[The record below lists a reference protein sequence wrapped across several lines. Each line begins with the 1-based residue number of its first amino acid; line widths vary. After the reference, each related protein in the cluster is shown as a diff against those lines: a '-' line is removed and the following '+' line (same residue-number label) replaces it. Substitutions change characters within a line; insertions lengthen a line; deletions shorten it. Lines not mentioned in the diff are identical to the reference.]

1 MSARSCP
8 TTTRSPWAAP
18 ASTPPSR
25 NWSAPSSRAPA
36 GSSANLTTG
45 EAGDRP
51 QARSLDK
58 DGGSGH
64 HPSMTGGS
72 GTYRGGGHGRTLA
85 RLTVLLF
92 ALRALLPIGFMP
104 DLGLLK
110 QGGFQ
115 IVLCTQIGKASC
127 RASVGPYV

>member
-45 EAGDRP
+45 DAGDRP
-51 QARSLDK
+51 QARSLDQ

-72 GTYRGGGHGRTLA
+72 GPYTGGGHGRTPA
-85 RLTVLLF
+85 RPTVLLLAPL
-92 ALRALLPIGFMP
+92 ALPPTGFIP
-104 DLGLLK
+104 SP
-110 QGGFQ
+110 
-115 IVLCTQIGKASC
+115 A
-127 RASVGPYV
+127 PHN